1 MATRLAAAVVL
12 VSFISLAIATAV
24 GLKTGEELGKDIYQ
38 DRLSALQ
45 STGAADVA
53 AQLNSTTRMA
63 TSLAASPQAVIA
75 LDEFDDALRTL
86 DALPPDDL
94 EIDVDRMIEDYEERY
109 IGPLNDHGREIALP
123 DLVDDTGS
131 ALYLQF
137 NYAVDLSA
145 ITDPVLVDDADDGSR
160 WSEVHAVVHP
170 VYRDVVDDLGLL
182 DLYLVEPTDR
192 RVVYSVGK
200 GPDLGTSLKVG
211 PFSGSVLANTVDRVM
226 DNPDAGTAV
235 SDLSFYAGVPE
246 VPVGVV
252 ASPVMDGD
260 RLVGVLA
267 LMYDGMV
274 FTDILTANGKWEDA
288 GYPDTSD
295 TYLVGDDG
303 TTRSDPRLFV
313 EAPQVY
319 LDASQE
325 SGILSESERA
335 AIEAAGTTVLIQ
347 PVIDATFTAGEDGDD
362 DVVRRSSLTGA
373 DVASVIAPI
382 PNDDVTWFVVAEIS
396 IVAAESEV
404 SDFRDTLIVGAA
416 IFIVI
421 IAFFAVAW
429 ANRIMKPVRMIS
441 ERLGST
447 GQDHD
452 PVDIAER
459 APVELQNLATS
470 FESMSDTLDQ
480 QQIRLAIV
488 REERLQTMR
497 EMLPTAVAERIAAGD
512 LQNVDE
518 VPEATV
524 VVLVV
529 LGLSDLVRSDGDGS
543 DRETVDRLHA
553 ELDDLALQNGLDR
566 VKVVGD
572 AYFAACGHDRP
583 YIDHAPRAIAFAADA
598 HDVIR
603 ELSLDSPADL
613 DVAVGIDTG
622 PVIVGMTGGTRL
634 VYDVWGETVT
644 VAHHLARRAG
654 RGQILISEQS
664 KDLLPA
670 SIETDL
676 VSGSGGHDAIWSVD
690 SSSVGGPT

>member
-1 MATRLAAAVVL
+1 
-12 VSFISLAIATAV
+12 
-24 GLKTGEELGKDIYQ
+24 
-38 DRLSALQ
+38 
-45 STGAADVA
+45 
-53 AQLNSTTRMA
+53 
-63 TSLAASPQAVIA
+63 
-75 LDEFDDALRTL
+75 
-86 DALPPDDL
+86 
-94 EIDVDRMIEDYEERY
+94 
-109 IGPLNDHGREIALP
+109 
-123 DLVDDTGS
+123 
-131 ALYLQF
+131 
-137 NYAVDLSA
+137 
-145 ITDPVLVDDADDGSR
+145 
-160 WSEVHAVVHP
+160 
-170 VYRDVVDDLGLL
+170 
-182 DLYLVEPTDR
+182 
-192 RVVYSVGK
+192 
-200 GPDLGTSLKVG
+200 
-211 PFSGSVLANTVDRVM
+211 
-226 DNPDAGTAV
+226 
-235 SDLSFYAGVPE
+235 
-246 VPVGVV
+246 
-252 ASPVMDGD
+252 
-260 RLVGVLA
+260 
-267 LMYDGMV
+267 
-274 FTDILTANGKWEDA
+274 
-288 GYPDTSD
+288 
-295 TYLVGDDG
+295 
-303 TTRSDPRLFV
+303 
-313 EAPQVY
+313 
-319 LDASQE
+319 
-325 SGILSESERA
+325 
-335 AIEAAGTTVLIQ
+335 
-347 PVIDATFTAGEDGDD
+347 
-362 DVVRRSSLTGA
+362 
-373 DVASVIAPI
+373 
-382 PNDDVTWFVVAEIS
+382 
-396 IVAAESEV
+396 
-404 SDFRDTLIVGAA
+404 
-416 IFIVI
+416 
-421 IAFFAVAW
+421 
-429 ANRIMKPVRMIS
+429 
-441 ERLGST
+441 
-447 GQDHD
+447 
-452 PVDIAER
+452 
-459 APVELQNLATS
+459 LQNLATS